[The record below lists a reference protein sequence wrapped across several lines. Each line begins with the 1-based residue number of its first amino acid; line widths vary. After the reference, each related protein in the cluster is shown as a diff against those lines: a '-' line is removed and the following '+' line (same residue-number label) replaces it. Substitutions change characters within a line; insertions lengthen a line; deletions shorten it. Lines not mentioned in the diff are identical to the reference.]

1 MDGYLCPD
9 GLDTESLVSTPLP
22 APLAAPDTP
31 APERHWMVYQSQ
43 GFAVMVEW
51 EG

>member
-1 MDGYLCPD
+1 MDGYLRPD
-9 GLDTESLVSTPLP
+9 GLDTGPLAASPRP

-31 APERHWMVYQSQ
+31 PAQRPWMVVQSQ
-43 GFAVMVEW
+43 GYAMMVEW